1 MKIPKSIKVGG
12 HTIKVVYPYY
22 FKERTDIT
30 GQYDH
35 DVKEIRISGVDGA
48 GNERVDSSIYQV
60 FLHELFHAIDFVSG
74 HMLFTENEKALDG
87 ITEGFYQVL
96 VDNKAL
102 KLFDYA
108 KTIPKAK

>member
-12 HTIKVVYPYY
+12 HTVKVIYPYL

-35 DVKEIRISGVDGA
+35 DMKEIRISNVDSA
-48 GNERVDSSIYQV
+48 GNIRCESSIAQV

-74 HMLFTENEKALDG
+74 HMLFTDNENALDG
-87 ITEGFYQVL
+87 ITEGVYQVL
-96 VDNKAL
+96 MDNGYMK
-102 KLFDYA
+102 
-108 KTIPKAK
+108 